1 MNFQQ
6 ALPVM
11 TFAFVSA
18 AAISHAQ
25 AQENGTSQSQEQGS
39 DTVPAISKWN
49 YETLYEEGGMTAE
62 SLLDTEVFGPDD
74 EEIGSVE
81 NALINDQNQIAAIIA
96 QVGGLWDI
104 GDTHVLV
111 PWDEVEVNE
120 DGVTIPV
127 REDNVEDYGVFQEE
141 FVTKEDLSYVSQ
153 VDDDPTTGSQLWKL
167 TEIVDD
173 YASVGDGV
181 GYGYVDDILFTE
193 EGKIQAVVIE
203 ADSAY
208 GGEVEAYPFTGYHY
222 GWHPSYRSYTLPY
235 DEADLDA
242 IKSFDYEEYD
252 GLWD

>member
-1 MNFQQ
+1 MKRQQ
-6 ALPVM
+6 PLTVM
-11 TFAFVSA
+11 TFAFISA
-18 AAISHAQ
+18 AAISQAQ
-25 AQENGTSQSQEQGS
+25 AQENDTSQSQGS
-39 DTVPAISKWN
+39 DTVPAISEWN

-81 NALINDQNQIAAIIA
+81 NVLINDQNQIAAVIA

-111 PWDEVEVNE
+111 PWDEVDVNE
-120 DGVTIPV
+120 DGVVIPI
-127 REDNVEDYGVFQEE
+127 REDNIDDYGVFQEE

-153 VDDDPTTGSQLWKL
+153 VDDDAATGSKLWKL
-167 TEIVDD
+167 TELVDD
-173 YASVGDGV
+173 YANVGDGN
-181 GYGYVDDILFTE
+181 GYGYVDNVLFTE
-193 EGKIQAVVIE
+193 EGKVQAVVIE

-208 GGEVEAYPFTGYHY
+208 GGEAEAYPFAGYNY

-235 DEADLDA
+235 DEADLES
-242 IKSFDYEEYD
+242 IKDFDYEQYD